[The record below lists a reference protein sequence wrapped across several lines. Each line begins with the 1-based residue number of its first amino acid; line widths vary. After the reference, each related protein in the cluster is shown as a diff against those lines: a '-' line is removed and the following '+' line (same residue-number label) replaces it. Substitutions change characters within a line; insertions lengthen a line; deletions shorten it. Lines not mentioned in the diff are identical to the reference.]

1 MVILMSNMD
10 ERIRE
15 LEEEVQALMQEAETQ
30 KKVNID
36 MQEQL
41 RQIRK
46 HLGIPT
52 PGDVWAS
59 FKNIP

>member
-41 RQIRK
+41 GRRSRISLENAHSHQDSIM
-46 HLGIPT
+46 
-52 PGDVWAS
+52 
-59 FKNIP
+59 